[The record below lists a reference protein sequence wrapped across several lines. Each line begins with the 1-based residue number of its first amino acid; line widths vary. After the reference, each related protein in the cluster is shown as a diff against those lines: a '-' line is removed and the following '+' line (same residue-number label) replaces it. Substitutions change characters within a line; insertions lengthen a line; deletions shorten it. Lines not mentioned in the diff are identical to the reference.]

1 MCQKVF
7 RTKTDTNLFK
17 DPWNQIR
24 SYKIWENLG
33 YMIFGV
39 FLGTLG
45 GVGTLSAKFCKF
57 VTIQLPSRITLTYL
71 MIIIPPL
78 RRNR

>member
-24 SYKIWENLG
+24 SYKIWENLE

-45 GVGTLSAKFCKF
+45 GVGTLSTKFCKF